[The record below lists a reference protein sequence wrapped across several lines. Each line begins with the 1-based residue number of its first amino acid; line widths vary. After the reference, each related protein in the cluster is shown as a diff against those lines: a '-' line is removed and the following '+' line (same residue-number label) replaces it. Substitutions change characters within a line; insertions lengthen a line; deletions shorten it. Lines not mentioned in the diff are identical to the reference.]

1 MIALTVVAE
10 STTAIL
16 TGLFFTFSAV
26 VMPALAKRPAQ
37 EAAEVMRQVNRTIV
51 NPLFLLAFLGAPI
64 SSAVLAVLEGFPL
77 LPTIAAVLVVGGM
90 LAVTA
95 IVNVPMNNALDA
107 ADPATPA
114 GQELW
119 RGFLRRWTGWNHL
132 RTIACLGAT
141 VLYALA

>member
-1 MIALTVVAE
+1 MTALTVAAE
-10 STTAIL
+10 TTTAVL

-26 VMPALAKRPAQ
+26 VMPALAKRPPA
-37 EAAEVMRQVNRTIV
+37 EAADTMRQLNRTIV

-64 SSAVLAVLEGFPL
+64 TAAAVAVVGEFAV

-95 IVNVPMNNALDA
+95 IVNVPMNNALEA
-107 ADPATPA
+107 SDPATAA

-119 RGFLRRWTGWNHL
+119 SGYLRRWTAWNHL
-132 RTIACLGAT
+132 RTAACLGAT